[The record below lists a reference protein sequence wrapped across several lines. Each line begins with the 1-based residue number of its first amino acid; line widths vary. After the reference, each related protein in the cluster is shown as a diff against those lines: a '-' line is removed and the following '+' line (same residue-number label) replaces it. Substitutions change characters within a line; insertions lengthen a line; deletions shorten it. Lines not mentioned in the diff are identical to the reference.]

1 MTRSPRGLRA
11 VIPSLH
17 ALTLLLAYHHLPLLL
32 TLLLLLHVLLLLNT
46 SFMAQLLHAA
56 QVLALSLVVLHFM
69 RRNCP
74 W

>member
-1 MTRSPRGLRA
+1 MTRCPRGLGA
-11 VIPSLH
+11 VLPSLH
-17 ALTLLLAYHHLPLLL
+17 ALALLLAYHHLPLLL
-32 TLLLLLHVLLLLNT
+32 TLLLLHVLLLLNT